1 MAEKIAFPPK
11 HLSTIYGRRDI
22 CNYRVASLLI
32 KTWSKRDH
40 TDQYIYMLYILY
52 LFFLIYCLTLKFVKS
67 RPLLVIS
74 FPSIFPLFPHPI
86 SNYDFVISS
95 NSPDPAGVL
104 PFKAISSSLN
114 CKLPS
119 SSPTFCTPLL
129 KSPRNASYL
138 VTIPYTALPK

>member
-1 MAEKIAFPPK
+1 
-11 HLSTIYGRRDI
+11 
-22 CNYRVASLLI
+22 
-32 KTWSKRDH
+32 
-40 TDQYIYMLYILY
+40 MLYILY

-86 SNYDFVISS
+86 SNYDFVISW

-138 VTIPYTALPK
+138 VTIPYTALPKKIIFQSTIKSLILNKNKNYLFRFFIFEKKYAIYYNWNSATAV